1 MIILCYY
8 VQDCKFQSADTV
20 RVEKVENAGI
30 PIENRI
36 GTVESVKITERDYN
50 LVTFRYNDG
59 DEVMLENFNN
69 KWKIDD
75 RYTGN
80 VLTLLGNLTVV
91 KIKSFTRY
99 HRHVMVKEPRHRTG
113 T

>member
-8 VQDCKFQSADTV
+8 VQDCKFQAADTV

-30 PIENRI
+30 LIENRI

-59 DEVMLENFNN
+59 GEVMLEDFNN

-75 RYTGN
+75 
-80 VLTLLGNLTVV
+80 
-91 KIKSFTRY
+91 
-99 HRHVMVKEPRHRTG
+99 
-113 T
+113 